1 MEVRPPGATRRVRRR
16 ERGAAMLVVMLLLII
31 VTATATFAMHA
42 TSIELRSTGHSRQ
55 RMQTRYVA
63 EAALVSSL
71 TMLEQAGPEPL
82 AIALERSQ
90 SGTTT
95 RQLGPEEPSMAAS
108 QGNHRID
115 MTDFITSSG
124 TMAVGREGPP
134 FETTPGH
141 ESLGVGM
148 GYVPNFA
155 VDINDGYRFT
165 GAVAGHRSD
174 GGSMLDYLAVTY
186 TARGRTQLPGGVD
199 QYSAA
204 HAPGTPEHMRRG
216 YHESAV
222 NARAI
227 GISGPMRRR

>member
-1 MEVRPPGATRRVRRR
+1 
-16 ERGAAMLVVMLLLII
+16 MLVVMLLLII

-63 EAALVSSL
+63 EGALVSTM

-82 AIALERSQ
+82 AMALERSQ
-90 SGTTT
+90 AGTTT
-95 RQLGPEEPSMAAS
+95 RQLGPEEPSMAAT
-108 QGNHRID
+108 QGNHRIE
-115 MTDFITSSG
+115 MSDFVGVGGSMG
-124 TMAVGREGPP
+124 AGREGLP
-134 FETTPGH
+134 FETTSGH
-141 ESLGVGM
+141 ESLGIGM
-148 GYVPNFA
+148 GYEPNFA
-155 VDINDGYRFT
+155 VDVNDGYRFT
-165 GAVAGHRSD
+165 GAVAGHRAD
-174 GGSMLDYLAVTY
+174 GGGALDYLAATY

-204 HAPGTPEHMRRG
+204 HGIGTPQHMRRG

-227 GISGPMRRR
+227 GISGPTRRR

>member
-1 MEVRPPGATRRVRRR
+1 
-16 ERGAAMLVVMLLLII
+16 MLVVMLLLII

-63 EAALVSSL
+63 EAALVSSM

-82 AIALERSQ
+82 AMALERSQ
-90 SGTTT
+90 AGTTA
-95 RQLGPEEPSMAAS
+95 RQLGPEEPTMAAT

-115 MTDFITSSG
+115 MTDFMSAGG
-124 TMAVGREGPP
+124 TTATGREGLP
-134 FETTPGH
+134 FETTRGH

-148 GYVPNFA
+148 GYEPNFA
-155 VDINDGYRFT
+155 VDVNDGYRFT

-174 GGSMLDYLAVTY
+174 GGSMLDYFAATY

-204 HAPGTPEHMRRG
+204 HGSGTPAHMRRG

-227 GISGPMRRR
+227 GISGPTRRR